1 MNTDMEALERIERI
15 AIALK
20 NLYAKLHPATFEK
33 ACDDPITLGEALGPD
48 GCDDF
53 NLAADIL
60 IQYKEAIEDGDEEM
74 AEYMCLRLGRLLLP
88 AGMKYINRIVRRDD
102 NL

>member
-1 MNTDMEALERIERI
+1 MKGIDDMRKIMAEFH
-15 AIALK
+15 
-20 NLYAKLHPATFEK
+20 AKLHPKTFEK

-60 IQYKEAIEDGDEEM
+60 IQYKESIEEGDDEM
-74 AEYMCLRLGRLLLP
+74 AENMCLRLGELLLP
-88 AGMKYINRIVRRDD
+88 AGMKYINRIVGVDE
-102 NL
+102 